1 MLALVKFQNVFSYR
15 TRTMDMAQEL
25 RRIDKC
31 LCVLMA
37 KIRRESKPGRQ
48 IKTNLPQKN
57 KKKQKKGQ
65 AGRKRRLESEGT
77 SAIK

>member
-15 TRTMDMAQEL
+15 TRTTDMAQEL

-48 IKTNLPQKN
+48 IKTNLPKKN
-57 KKKQKKGQ
+57 KKNKKRDRLAEKEDWKAKAQ
-65 AGRKRRLESEGT
+65 AL
-77 SAIK
+77 